1 MITAAELK
9 RLVRYKAGDNN
20 EVKYSDYDV
29 LQAINEVLRYI
40 NQYYI
45 NSDF

>member
-29 LQAINEVLRYI
+29 MQAINEE
-40 NQYYI
+40 
-45 NSDF
+45 